1 MPKNKRESLTAR
13 LKEDI
18 AFSSRDL
25 YKGESDQWA
34 RTNDWLVGSPG
45 AYDFGLGA
53 CQRDGRSFGQAG
65 YQTDGWLLSS
75 SSLFDSPSVGLL
87 VLLAVAVV
95 WTGYY
100 WLH

>member
-18 AFSSRDL
+18 AFSARDL

-45 AYDFGLGA
+45 AYDFALGA
-53 CQRDGRSFGQAG
+53 SRRDGRSFGEAG
-65 YQTDGWLLSS
+65 YSTDGALLS
-75 SSLFDSPSVGLL
+75 LLSPSSWGLT
-87 VLLAVAVV
+87 VLLAVGVV
-95 WTGYY
+95 VLGYA
-100 WLH
+100 WFQR